1 MGDLKNKKILMAS
14 NKIAIAVEQEV
25 EEILEHAEEVVKQFI
40 PARYVKS
47 TLAKI
52 EKFLDNEGIESLF
65 DKTVTR
71 DALRKTASEEVSSKE
86 IDEAVEVLVKAIV
99 DEIEDVLNDA
109 DQVADETV
117 EGLGGDTFEV
127 ESKLKGILEKKM
139 AAKGIYFRLARNQK
153 QSIVAK
159 MKDSKKS
166 NC

>member
-1 MGDLKNKKILMAS
+1 MDALKNKKVLMAS
-14 NKIAIAVEQEV
+14 NKIALAIEQEV
-25 EEILEHAEEVVKQFI
+25 EEILEHAEEVVKQFV

-52 EKFLDNEGIESLF
+52 EKALDNEGIESLF

-71 DALRKTASEEVSSKE
+71 EALRKTASEETSSEE
-86 IDEAVEVLVKAIV
+86 IDEVVNVLVKAIV

-117 EGLGGDTFEV
+117 MSYGGDGFEI

-153 QSIVAK
+153 QTIVAK
-159 MKDSKKS
+159 MKSTKK
-166 NC
+166 